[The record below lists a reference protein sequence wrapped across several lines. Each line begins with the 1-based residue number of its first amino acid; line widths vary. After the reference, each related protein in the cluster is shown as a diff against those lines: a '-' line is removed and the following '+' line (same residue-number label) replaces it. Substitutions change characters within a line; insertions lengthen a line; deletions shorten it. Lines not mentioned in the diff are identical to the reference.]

1 MLPFLPFGLT
11 TLGTASGP
19 AAQSEGMARTCGLAQ
34 QSVLSPSSSQLPKQQ
49 HSVSQAGENKVN
61 MALS

>member
-1 MLPFLPFGLT
+1 MLPFLPSGPP

-19 AAQSEGMARTCGLAQ
+19 AGKSEGVARTFGLAQ

-49 HSVSQAGENKVN
+49 HP
-61 MALS
+61 L